1 VTSSRVIRTLE
12 IALSLYSGVALRLS
26 YGVSDPGRRNAG
38 KRRKQMKK
46 ALIATLAFTMLA
58 SLAAANEGHG
68 GASPAAGFDG
78 GHDGADAIVGSD
90 GTLYLQST
98 TVASSVATTKVTAIS
113 PSGAI
118 AWTATINGREHL
130 VLSGTN
136 LISVS
141 ATKATD
147 GTITSTLSAISATTG
162 AATWTRS
169 LTGAVEELKPFSG
182 GTYALVVTPATTSG
196 GTATRSVVG
205 ISNDGSVL
213 FTTAIS

>member
-1 VTSSRVIRTLE
+1 
-12 IALSLYSGVALRLS
+12 
-26 YGVSDPGRRNAG
+26 
-38 KRRKQMKK
+38 MKK

-58 SLAAANEGHG
+58 SLATANEGHS
-68 GASPAAGFDG
+68 GAGPAAGFDG
-78 GHDGADAIVGSD
+78 GHDGAEAIVGSD

-98 TVASSVATTKVTAIS
+98 TVASSVATTKVTAIN

-118 AWTATINGREHL
+118 AWTATINGREPL

-141 ATKATD
+141 ETKATD

-162 AATWTRS
+162 AATWTRT
-169 LTGAVEELKPFSG
+169 LTGAVEKLKPFSG
-182 GTYALVVTPATTSG
+182 GTYALVVTPATNSG

-205 ISNDGSVL
+205 IGNDGSVL